1 MMGIWINS
9 LWPGDAIW
17 QHRSGSTLDQVMA
30 CCLKATSHYLN
41 QCWLIINGFWGI
53 HIGTVT
59 HEILMMSICKM
70 SLKITFLKLL
80 LHLPGT
86 IELSNYIHFIKY
98 ALFSS
103 CFVLFW
109 FCNQLLWIYLIHS
122 PRSFICC
129 WLFGTNFN
137 DNNIYLR
144 KCIQKWCQPFCQE
157 LTKNHAD
164 CR

>member
-1 MMGIWINS
+1 MYGTMGIWINS

-86 IELSNYIHFIKY
+86 TELSNYIHFIKY

-103 CFVLFW
+103 SFV
-109 FCNQLLWIYLIHS
+109 
-122 PRSFICC
+122 CC
-129 WLFGTNFN
+129 GLFGTNFN
-137 DNNIYLR
+137 DNNIYSR
-144 KCIQKWCQPFCQE
+144 KCIRKWCQPFCQE